1 MIKLLCT
8 DLDRTLVPNGE
19 QPESPLARPVLW
31 HLLRTNSVALV
42 YVSGRDL
49 ARVLSAINDFDLQ
62 KPDVIVADV
71 GTSIYVPI
79 DGSWQLQA
87 EWQSQIG
94 KDWNG
99 LDSDGIRASLVSFN
113 ELEDQEED
121 RQTRF
126 KRSYYL
132 PRELDASALKQSL
145 DGYLTGLGV
154 QASLVFS
161 DDPEKG
167 VQLLDVLPRHAT
179 KIDAIRHVQK
189 MLGVDNDKTLFSGDS
204 GNDVTALASSFPSVT
219 VRNAD
224 TPTRNAV
231 KLLAAQNGTESTSY
245 QAEGALPLA
254 GDQELNGN
262 FAAGIVEGLLH
273 FNNAWAASL
282 NSPEW
287 VKKALELYGPTVEPK
302 SVRA

>member
-1 MIKLLCT
+1 MKLLCT

-19 QPESPLARPVLW
+19 QPESALARPVLW
-31 HLLRTNSVALV
+31 HLLRSNGVALA

-49 ARVLSAINDFDLQ
+49 VRVLAAIDDFDLQ

-79 DGSWQLQA
+79 EGGWQLQD

-94 KDWNG
+94 RDWNG
-99 LDSDGIRASLVSFN
+99 FDSEGIREHLASFS

-132 PRELDASALKQSL
+132 PRDLNANALRQRLD
-145 DGYLTGLGV
+145 DHLTGLGV

-167 VQLLDVLPRHAT
+167 IQLLDVLPRHAT
-179 KIDAIRHVQK
+179 KIDAIRHVQN
-189 MLGVDNDKTLFSGDS
+189 MLDVENHLTLFSGDS
-204 GNDVTALASSFPSVT
+204 GNDVTALASTFPSVT

-224 TPTRNAV
+224 APTRNAV
-231 KLLAAQNGTESTSY
+231 RLLAAQNATESTSY
-245 QAEGALPLA
+245 QAEGGLALA
-254 GDQELNGN
+254 GGHELNGHY
-262 FAAGIVEGLLH
+262 AAGIVEGLLH
-273 FNNAWAASL
+273 FNDAWADSL
-282 NSPEW
+282 KSPDW
-287 VKKALELYGPTVEPK
+287 VKTALDLYGPAGKPK

>member
-1 MIKLLCT
+1 MKLLCT

-31 HLLRTNSVALV
+31 HLLRSNGLALA

-49 ARVLSAINDFDLQ
+49 TRVLSAINEFDLQ
-62 KPDVIVADV
+62 QPDVIVADV
-71 GTSIYVPI
+71 GTSIYVGI
-79 DGSWQLQA
+79 DSSWQLQE

-132 PRELDASALKQSL
+132 PRELDATVLKQRL
-145 DGYLTGLGV
+145 DEHLKGLGV

-189 MLGVDNDKTLFSGDS
+189 MLDIDNELTLFSGDS

-219 VRNAD
+219 VKNAD
-224 TPTRNAV
+224 APTREAV
-231 KLLAAQNGTESTSY
+231 KLLAAQNGTESSSF

-254 GDQELNGN
+254 GDHELNGN
-262 FAAGIVEGLLH
+262 YAAGIVEGLLH
-273 FNNAWAASL
+273 FNNAWTESL
-282 NSPEW
+282 NSLDW
-287 VKKALELYGPTVEPK
+287 VNRALELYGPADESE

>member
-1 MIKLLCT
+1 MKLLCT
-8 DLDRTLVPNGE
+8 DLDRTLLPNGE
-19 QPESPLARPVLW
+19 QPESPMARPVLW
-31 HLLRTNSVALV
+31 HLLRSYGVALA

-49 ARVLSAINDFDLQ
+49 ARVLAAIDDFDLQ

-71 GTSIYVPI
+71 GTSIYVPVS
-79 DGSWQLQA
+79 GCWQLQDD
-87 EWQSQIG
+87 WQSQIG

-132 PRELDASALKQSL
+132 PRELDASALRQRL
-145 DGYLTGLGV
+145 DEHLTELGV

-167 VQLLDVLPRHAT
+167 IQLLDVLPRHAT

-189 MLGVDNDKTLFSGDS
+189 MLGVDNDETLFSGDS

-224 TPTRNAV
+224 APTRDAV
-231 KLLAAQNGTESTSY
+231 KQLAAHNATESSSY

-254 GDQELNGN
+254 GGHELNGHY
-262 FAAGIVEGLLH
+262 AAGIVEGLLH
-273 FNNAWAASL
+273 FNNAWAESL
-282 NSPEW
+282 NSPDW
-287 VKKALELYGPTVEPK
+287 VKRALELYYPADEPK

>member
-1 MIKLLCT
+1 MKLLCT

-19 QPESPLARPVLW
+19 QAESPLARPVLW
-31 HLLRTNSVALV
+31 HLLRSNRVALA

-49 ARVLSAINDFDLQ
+49 GRVLAAIHEFDLQ

-71 GTSIYVPI
+71 GTSIYVPD
-79 DGSWQLQA
+79 DGGWQLQE

-94 KDWNG
+94 HDWNG
-99 LDSDGIRASLVSFN
+99 LDSDGIRDQLVSFT

-132 PRELDASALKQSL
+132 PRELDASVLRRQL
-145 DGYLTGLGV
+145 DEHLTGLGI

-179 KIDAIRHVQK
+179 KIDAIRHIQK
-189 MLGVDNDKTLFSGDS
+189 MLGIANELTLFSGDS
-204 GNDVTALASSFPSVT
+204 GNDVTALASTFPSVT

-224 TPTRNAV
+224 APTRQAV
-231 KLLAAQNGTESTSY
+231 RRLAAQNATESTSY
-245 QAEGALPLA
+245 QAEGGLVLA
-254 GDQELNGN
+254 GGEELNGHY
-262 FAAGIVEGLLH
+262 AAGIVEGLLH
-273 FNNAWAASL
+273 FNSAWAEFLTSQD
-282 NSPEW
+282 W
-287 VKKALELYGPTVEPK
+287 VREARERYGPADELK
-302 SVRA
+302 SARA